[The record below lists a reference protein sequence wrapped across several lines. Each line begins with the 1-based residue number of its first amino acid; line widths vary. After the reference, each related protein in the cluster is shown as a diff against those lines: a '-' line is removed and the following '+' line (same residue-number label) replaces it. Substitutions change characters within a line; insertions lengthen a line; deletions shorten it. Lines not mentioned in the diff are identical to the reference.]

1 MVPAQNL
8 QAAEPAGEQTLTLY
22 QNDEVYK
29 TLTLDGEGDAWD
41 YAFED
46 LPKYD
51 EKGALYVY
59 EVRETDAPEGYDVY
73 YTEEGITNVQQGGLR
88 LTKTVTGTGG
98 DREKAFSFT
107 VKLDDPAI
115 SGAYGDLFFQNGEA
129 AVNLSDGE
137 ILPGEISE
145 VRFENHKDAPVSAA
159 GDSAR
164 TGDDSPVMLYLASAL
179 LALLLA
185 AFALLLRR
193 RLKR

>member
-1 MVPAQNL
+1 MKTRAVSFLLALAMILTMVPAQNL
-8 QAAEPAGEQTLTLY
+8 QAAEPAGEQ
-22 QNDEVYK
+22 
-29 TLTLDGEGDAWD
+29 
-41 YAFED
+41 
-46 LPKYD
+46 
-51 EKGALYVY
+51 
-59 EVRETDAPEGYDVY
+59 
-73 YTEEGITNVQQGGLR
+73 
-88 LTKTVTGTGG
+88 
-98 DREKAFSFT
+98 
-107 VKLDDPAI
+107 PAI
-115 SGAYGDLFFQNGEA
+115 SGAHGDLLFQNGEA
-129 AVNLSDGE
+129 TVNLSDGESAEASGLPADVAYTVTENGAEADGYTVKSEGAVGE

>member
-1 MVPAQNL
+1 M
-8 QAAEPAGEQTLTLY
+8 
-22 QNDEVYK
+22 
-29 TLTLDGEGDAWD
+29 
-41 YAFED
+41 
-46 LPKYD
+46 
-51 EKGALYVY
+51 Y

-115 SGAYGDLFFQNGEA
+115 SGAYGDLLFQNGEA
-129 AVNLSDGE
+129 TVNLSDGESAEASGLSADVAYTVTENGAEADGYTVKSEGAAGE

-145 VRFENHKDAPVSAA
+145 VRFEKPQGRIGLCSRGQRKNRGRQPCNAVPC
-159 GDSAR
+159 
-164 TGDDSPVMLYLASAL
+164 SAL

>member
-1 MVPAQNL
+1 MRGNRM
-8 QAAEPAGEQTLTLY
+8 
-22 QNDEVYK
+22 K
-29 TLTLDGEGDAWD
+29 TRAVSFLL
-41 YAFED
+41 
-46 LPKYD
+46 
-51 EKGALYVY
+51 AL
-59 EVRETDAPEGYDVY
+59 AM
-73 YTEEGITNVQQGGLR
+73 
-88 LTKTVTGTGG
+88 
-98 DREKAFSFT
+98 
-107 VKLDDPAI
+107 
-115 SGAYGDLFFQNGEA
+115 
-129 AVNLSDGE
+129 

>member
-1 MVPAQNL
+1 MTGVKTWRDNGKTDRGSI
-8 QAAEPAGEQTLTLY
+8 ELTLY
-22 QNDEVYK
+22 RNDEEYK

-41 YAFED
+41 YTFED

-59 EVRETDAPEGYDVY
+59 EVRET
-73 YTEEGITNVQQGGLR
+73 
-88 LTKTVTGTGG
+88 
-98 DREKAFSFT
+98 
-107 VKLDDPAI
+107 
-115 SGAYGDLFFQNGEA
+115 
-129 AVNLSDGE
+129 
-137 ILPGEISE
+137 
-145 VRFENHKDAPVSAA
+145 DAPVSAA

>member
-1 MVPAQNL
+1 MTGVKTWRDNGKTDRGSI
-8 QAAEPAGEQTLTLY
+8 ELTLY

-59 EVRETDAPEGYDVY
+59 EVRETDA
-73 YTEEGITNVQQGGLR
+73 
-88 LTKTVTGTGG
+88 
-98 DREKAFSFT
+98 S
-107 VKLDDPAI
+107 
-115 SGAYGDLFFQNGEA
+115 
-129 AVNLSDGE
+129 
-137 ILPGEISE
+137 
-145 VRFENHKDAPVSAA
+145 VSAA